1 MSFVG
6 LSPEEE
12 QRMLRAARVERFED
26 LLGAVPPAVLL
37 DRPLSIGG
45 PLSEIELRR
54 TFGGWAR
61 MNDADGAV
69 SFLGGGIYEHY
80 IPAAVNAIAMR
91 SEFATAYTPYQPEV
105 AQGTLTAIFEFQS
118 MIAELTG
125 CDVANASMYDGAT
138 ATVEAV
144 LMARSHTGRERAMVA
159 GSLHPSTLAVLRT
172 YLDPRDITVVPERE
186 GRLQPQDLRKALGAD
201 AACVVYQH
209 PNFFGLLE
217 SPEPVQRAAREAG
230 ALSIAVCDPVALA
243 LLEPPGRDSN
253 GATDGGP
260 SPGADVVVGEGQCL
274 GNPPSFGGP
283 LLGFFACRQSLVRR
297 LPGRLAAETVDR
309 LGRRGFV
316 LTLQTREQH
325 IRREKATS
333 NICTNQ
339 GLMALRATVYL
350 GLLGREGLRE
360 VAELC
365 VQKTHHAARLAAAI
379 PGYRLAHPGA
389 FFREFV
395 LECPVDA
402 AEVVRAGR
410 SRQIL
415 PGVDLGSFRPEWRR
429 WLLVAVTEQRSA
441 EEIERWA
448 EVLRA
453 GGRR

>member
-1 MSFVG
+1 MSPIG
-6 LSPEEE
+6 RSPSEER
-12 QRMLRAARVERFED
+12 RMLAAIGVQRFED
-26 LLGAVPPAVLL
+26 LVGAIPKTALL
-37 DRPLSIGG
+37 DRPLDIPG

-54 TFGGWAR
+54 LLGGWAR
-61 MNDADGAV
+61 ENAADRAV
-69 SFLGGGIYEHY
+69 SFLGGGLYDHY
-80 IPAAVNAIAMR
+80 IPAAVNALSMR

-138 ATVEAV
+138 AVVEAA
-144 LMARSHTGRERAMVA
+144 LLARSQTGRARVVVA
-159 GSLHPSTLAVLRT
+159 GALHPHYLGVLRT
-172 YLDPRDITVVPERE
+172 YLDGRDLTVVADRGGVCSAP
-186 GRLQPQDLRKALGAD
+186 DLRAAVGND
-201 AACVVYQH
+201 VACVVYQH

-217 SPEPVQRAAREAG
+217 SPATVHGLAHEVG
-230 ALSIAVCDPVALA
+230 ALAIACADPIALA
-243 LLEPPGRDSN
+243 LLEPPG
-253 GATDGGP
+253 AT
-260 SPGADVVVGEGQCL
+260 GADLVVGEGQSL

-283 LLGFFACRQSLVRR
+283 LLGFFACTKSLLRR
-297 LPGRLAAETVDR
+297 MPGRLAAQTVDKS
-309 LGRRGFV
+309 GRRGFV

-339 GLMALRATVYL
+339 GLLALRATIHM
-350 GLLGREGLRE
+350 GLLGREGMRE

-365 VQKTHHAARLAAAI
+365 VQKTHHAARLAAEI
-379 PGYRLAHPGA
+379 PGYRLAHAGA

-402 AEVVRAGR
+402 AQVVRAG
-410 SRQIL
+410 IGHGVL
-415 PGVDLGSFRPEWRR
+415 AGVDLGQFRPEWRR

-448 EVLRA
+448 AALRSAPTSANA
-453 GGRR
+453 GGAS

>member
-1 MSFVG
+1 
-6 LSPEEE
+6 
-12 QRMLRAARVERFED
+12 
-26 LLGAVPPAVLL
+26 
-37 DRPLSIGG
+37 
-45 PLSEIELRR
+45 
-54 TFGGWAR
+54 
-61 MNDADGAV
+61 
-69 SFLGGGIYEHY
+69 
-80 IPAAVNAIAMR
+80 
-91 SEFATAYTPYQPEV
+91 
-105 AQGTLTAIFEFQS
+105 
-118 MIAELTG
+118 
-125 CDVANASMYDGAT
+125 
-138 ATVEAV
+138 
-144 LMARSHTGRERAMVA
+144 VA

-230 ALSIAVCDPVALA
+230 ALSIAVSDPVALA